1 VPRTQLP
8 ASILFDLDGTILD
21 GASGTDEDRR
31 ATCVEACRRRPGLDA
46 DVLLGALERSRDR
59 FWADRDRAR
68 LGRIDIRIAVAEMFR
83 DALRDLGIDDH
94 LLATDLAH
102 LYRDLRDAALQP
114 YPGAIQTLRRLRSGG
129 TQTALLTNGGT
140 AQQRER
146 ISRFGLAD
154 LFDCIVIEGEFG
166 VGKPDE
172 RVFTHAM
179 QALSSAP
186 EATWMVGDSLQA
198 DIAPAVSLGMH
209 AVWVDE
215 AGLGLPEGAVTRP
228 HRIVRAISELS

>member
-1 VPRTQLP
+1 M
-8 ASILFDLDGTILD
+8 
-21 GASGTDEDRR
+21 
-31 ATCVEACRRRPGLDA
+31 RPGLDA
-46 DVLLGALERSRDR
+46 DALLGALERSRDR

-94 LLATDLAH
+94 PLATGLADF
-102 LYRDLRDAALQP
+102 YRDLRDAALQP
-114 YPGAIQTLRRLRSGG
+114 FPGAIQTLRRLRSAGA
-129 TQTALLTNGGT
+129 QTALLTNGGA

-166 VGKPDE
+166 IGKPDE
-172 RVFTHAM
+172 RVFHHAM

-186 EATWMVGDSLQA
+186 EATWMVGDSLEA
-198 DIAPAVSLGMH
+198 DIEPAVSLGLH
-209 AVWVDE
+209 TIWVN
-215 AGLGLPEGAVTRP
+215 ALGAGLPEGATIVP
-228 HRIVRAISELS
+228 HRIVRTIAELA